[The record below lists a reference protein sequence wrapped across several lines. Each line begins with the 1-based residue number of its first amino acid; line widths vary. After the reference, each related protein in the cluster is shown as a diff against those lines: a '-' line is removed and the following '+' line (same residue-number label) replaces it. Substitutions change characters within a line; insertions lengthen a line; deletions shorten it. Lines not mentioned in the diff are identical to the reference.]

1 MTPEDRVVA
10 VLAARQGS
18 GVLLTPDLILTSAHI
33 LDAGT
38 PVEAIALGNVAPTP
52 CDVLWRG
59 TPEASDAALLRTYRP
74 LVNAEAL
81 PPLRWGVLNTREPI
95 PGCQALGFP
104 DVERSA
110 LGDLD
115 VAQVPGTLTPGAARL
130 RGRSVLRTDH
140 HPPVPARPGTSPWS
154 GLSGGPVYAGPLLV
168 GVVAEDRDGWQ
179 HSAIEAVPL
188 FRILGEPGFATALA
202 KNWPEAPAPIP
213 LHHPRIDD
221 FAYET
226 RYAAAVKARY
236 SRLEVFGLDDLGE
249 HEKRWDLDTAYLSLQ
264 AEPAP
269 GRDRLPPEPRRVEDL
284 LALHPRAVLRG
295 EAGAG
300 KTTLVWWLAA
310 HAACQTLPRKLAALN
325 GLVPFVVP
333 MRRLAALGITAPKPA
348 KIPTIAGLME
358 DDPPDGWAGRVLDS
372 GRVLLLVDGLDELP
386 RESRAPARQWL
397 DEFLRRYPQTRCLAT
412 VRPRAVEDG
421 WLDWQGF
428 EELRLL
434 PMSDGDIQAF
444 VRAWHNAARLE
455 CDGLPASRGSTEER
469 TRLDELERNLALE
482 FRRNKTVR
490 NLARTPLLCAVI
502 CALHRR
508 RSGLLPHTRWSLYR
522 AALAM
527 LLGDRD
533 EQRGIGAPEG
543 VVIQPEEAQQ
553 LLQRVA
559 VWLVRNRQ
567 TELTREQAV
576 RQIDRAKLG
585 LRRLRD
591 DSPERLLEH
600 LLNRSGLLQERSSDS
615 IQFVHRTFQDFLAA
629 KEFQDSDCLDELL
642 DHAAEEQWQ
651 DVIRLVIG
659 HCSRSEVRRIVN
671 GLIGA
676 GVRVT
681 ERKTLWS
688 LRTLAAECATSATAI
703 DDDLHTQAWDL
714 VKALGEPQQQHEID
728 CLRSLGADALRAIP
742 DPAGLPA
749 STAKVYASVLRAMGE
764 PAIPLLQ
771 RYGQFPA
778 TSVRQEVAYAWEA
791 MPTALFAKKVLTEM
805 QLNDLFIRLSDRTEC
820 AFFRRLGDVA
830 GVQFTG
836 HYDAESIRA
845 TLLGRKVSRL
855 VITDRDGL
863 LTDLD
868 FLREHPELEELSLPG
883 CTRSRDISA
892 LAQLDLKRLWLF
904 HFAAELWEVLPKL
917 SALQELILNV
927 DHPGPTIGLPA
938 PPPHV
943 TRVSLSG
950 ETPFD
955 LEGIRRWA
963 TVEDLFVNARLAGPA
978 NLFEQLHEL
987 PRLTRLTLHERV
999 LGGVEDIM
1007 PFPHVRELGLIVRDP
1022 TVSVPVRRLFPGLTK
1037 VLVTDETPLSAGGL
1051 DLGVLH
1057 DGGLPDLR
1065 IEVQR
1070 VGTHPHIVDAQRF
1083 GKQLTSKV
1091 ILYP

>member
-1 MTPEDRVVA
+1 MSPEDRVVA
-10 VLAARQGS
+10 VFAADQGS
-18 GVLLTPDLILTSAHI
+18 GVLLTPELVLTSAHVI
-33 LDAGT
+33 GGERTA
-38 PVEAIALGNVAPTP
+38 EAIAFGGEAPAV

-59 TPEASDAALLRTYRP
+59 LPDRCDAALLRARDP
-74 LVNAEAL
+74 LVDADAL
-81 PPLRWGVLNTREPI
+81 PPLRWGVLSTREPV

-104 DVERSA
+104 DVARF
-110 LGDLD
+110 GDDDLD
-115 VAQVPGTLTPGAARL
+115 VAQIPGTLTPGSARV
-130 RGRSVLRTDH
+130 RGRSVLRTTH
-140 HPPVPARPGTSPWS
+140 HPPAARRPGGSPWA

-168 GVVAEDRDGWQ
+168 GVVAEDPRGWQ

-188 FRILGEPGFATALA
+188 FRILGEPSFAAALA
-202 KNWPEAPAPIP
+202 EHWPDAPAPIP
-213 LHHPRIDD
+213 LHHPRVDD
-221 FAYET
+221 FAYEA

-269 GRDRLPPEPRRVEDL
+269 GRDRLPQEPRRVEDL

-310 HAACQTLPRKLAALN
+310 HAACQTLPKKLAALN

-333 MRRLAALGITAPKPA
+333 MRRLAALGITAPRPA
-348 KIPTIAGLME
+348 ELPGIAGLVE

-397 DEFLRRYPQTRCLAT
+397 DEFLRRYPLIRCLAT

-434 PMSDGDIQAF
+434 PMSDADIQEF
-444 VRAWHNAARLE
+444 VTAWHNAARLE
-455 CDGLPASRGSTEER
+455 CDGLPAVRWSAEER
-469 TRLDELERNLALE
+469 TRLDELERDLKLE
-482 FRRNKTVR
+482 FERNKVLR
-490 NLARTPLLCAVI
+490 DLARTPLLCAVI

-508 RSGLLPHTRWSLYR
+508 RSGLLPHTRWALYR

-533 EQRGIGAPEG
+533 EQRGIRAPEG
-543 VVIQPEEAQQ
+543 IVMQSEEAQQ

-576 RQIDRAKLG
+576 RQIGRATLS

-615 IQFVHRTFQDFLAA
+615 IQFIHRTFQDFLAA
-629 KEFQDSDCLDELL
+629 KEFQDADCLDELL

-651 DVIRLVIG
+651 DVIRLAIG
-659 HCSRSEVRRIVN
+659 HCSRSEVRRVVN
-671 GLIGA
+671 GLIAVGD
-676 GVRVT
+676 RLD

-688 LRTLAAECATSATAI
+688 LRALAAECAASATAI
-703 DDDLHTQAWDL
+703 DDDLLSLAWDL
-714 VKALGEPQQQHEID
+714 VKALGEPLDQREVD
-728 CLRSLGADALRAIP
+728 CLCSLGAEALRVIP
-742 DPAGLPA
+742 GPAGLSA
-749 STAKVYASVLRAMGE
+749 STARSYARVLRAMGE

-771 RYGQFPA
+771 HYGQFPSA
-778 TSVRQEVAYAWEA
+778 GVRQQVAYAWDA
-791 MPTALFAKKVLTEM
+791 MPTRLFADRVLKGM
-805 QLNDLFIRLSDRTEC
+805 RLDDLFIRLSDAAQC
-820 AFFRRLGDVA
+820 ALLPRLGDTA
-830 GVQFTG
+830 GIQFTG
-836 HYDAESIRA
+836 HHDAEAIRA
-845 TLLGRKVSRL
+845 VLFGRKIKRL
-855 VITDRDGL
+855 VVADRDGL

-868 FLREHPELEELSLPG
+868 FLGDHQELEELGLPDCSRLHDISVLTELDLRRLWLFHCSARAWEVLPRLSALEELSLTLVHG
-883 CTRSRDISA
+883 GR
-892 LAQLDLKRLWLF
+892 K
-904 HFAAELWEVLPKL
+904 V
-917 SALQELILNV
+917 
-927 DHPGPTIGLPA
+927 GLPD
-938 PPPHV
+938 PPPRV
-943 TRVSLSG
+943 TCLSLGG
-950 ETPFD
+950 ETPLD
-955 LEGIRRWA
+955 LEGIGRW
-963 TVEDLFVNARLAGPA
+963 TMVEDLFVNATLAGPE

-987 PRLTRLTLHERV
+987 PRLTCLTLRERA
-999 LGGVEDIM
+999 LGGAGIT
-1007 PFPHVRELGLIVRDP
+1007 PFPNIRELGLIIRDP
-1022 TVSVPVRRLFPGLTK
+1022 TLTVPVRRLFPGLTR
-1037 VLVTDETPLSAGGL
+1037 VRVTDETPLSSGCL

-1057 DGGLPDLR
+1057 GLPDLR
-1065 IEVQR
+1065 VEVQR
-1070 VGTHPHIVDAQRF
+1070 IGTHPRIIDAKRF
-1083 GKQLTSKV
+1083 GERLTSEV
-1091 ILYP
+1091 VFPP